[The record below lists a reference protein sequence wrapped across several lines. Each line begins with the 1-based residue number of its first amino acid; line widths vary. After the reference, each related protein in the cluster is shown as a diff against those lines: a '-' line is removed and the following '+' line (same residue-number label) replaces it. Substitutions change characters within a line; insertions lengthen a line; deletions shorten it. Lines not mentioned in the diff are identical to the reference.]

1 MSADAPH
8 MNPATKGNGTNRA
21 EFAAPIAPRTICAT
35 PAIATVAP
43 AIATIG
49 PAPCVAGASAGSAAS
64 AATRLARM
72 SVVAAAGPL
81 PGWAA
86 PPSRPAIRWPQIAD
100 AKPA

>member
-49 PAPCVAGASAGSAAS
+49 PAPCVAGRERRIRRERRDEAREDERGRGRRPA
-64 AATRLARM
+64 ARM
-72 SVVAAAGPL
+72 GGAAE
-81 PGWAA
+81 
-86 PPSRPAIRWPQIAD
+86 
-100 AKPA
+100 